1 MGKLSFEERIS
12 KIEERNIK
20 VEANKA
26 WEGSYLRRGIIA
38 LFTYLVMIL
47 VMNTLEVSNPFT
59 SAIIPTMG
67 FILSTLSLSFLKDFW
82 IKNIY
87 KK

>member
-1 MGKLSFEERIS
+1 MGQTSLEERVL
-12 KIEERNIK
+12 KIEERNRK

-26 WEGSYLRRGIIA
+26 WEGSYLRRSLVA
-38 LFTYLVMIL
+38 LFTYIVMIL
-47 VMNTLEVSNPFT
+47 VMNTLEVANPFT
-59 SAIIPTMG
+59 SAIIPTTG

>member
-1 MGKLSFEERIS
+1 MSNLSLEERVS
-12 KIEERNIK
+12 KIEDRNIK

-26 WEGSYLRRGIIA
+26 WEGAYLRRGLVA
-38 LFTYLVMIL
+38 LFTYIVMIL
-47 VMNTLEVSNPFT
+47 VMNTLEVPNPFA
-59 SAIIPTMG
+59 SAIIPTTG